1 MCFMCP
7 SKNISMSAKLDKEI
21 ERQADEYDRYQERGK
36 YAVPYEGEDVDS
48 DGSFD
53 VSEIEIFGCQRL
65 TEAPYMGTE
74 RYGITYMT
82 FENCPNLTT
91 IHMNKGISIIS
102 VVNCPNL
109 TTIHSSNGTVHA
121 GCNIYVD
128 QCPKLTT
135 IYPNDNLRSISIDQC
150 PSLLIEQ
157 VPVDCTKPG
166 DILYP
171 KTMTL
176 KHKYTDIS
184 IATEDGPPMV
194 YRLLSAEQ

>member
-1 MCFMCP
+1 
-7 SKNISMSAKLDKEI
+7 MSAKLDKEI

-36 YAVPYEGEDVDS
+36 YAVPYEGEDEDS
-48 DGSFD
+48 DRSFENP
-53 VSEIEIFGCQRL
+53 SIEISGCRKL
-65 TEAPYMGTE
+65 TEVQCMGTE
-74 RYGITYMT
+74 RYGVEYMSLS
-82 FENCPNLTT
+82 NCPNLTT

-102 VVNCPNL
+102 VYNCPNL
-109 TTIHSSNGTVHA
+109 TTIYSSDGSDYS
-121 GCNIYVD
+121 GCVIDVV